1 MDVLYWLIPAVII
14 IGLAMVGLLIW
25 AIKSGQYD
33 DLEGEASRILMD
45 DDEPPLKSKE
55 RRKDKDL
62 KKI

>member
-33 DLEGEASRILMD
+33 DLEGEANRILMD
-45 DDEPPLKSKE
+45 DDEPEKKSEEKGE
-55 RRKDKDL
+55 G
-62 KKI
+62 

>member
-33 DLEGEASRILMD
+33 DLEGEANRILMD
-45 DDEPPLKSKE
+45 DDEPGVKFVGNKGEGKKE
-55 RRKDKDL
+55 K
-62 KKI
+62 